1 MVEVDVFPFSS
12 NRRYSTFWVLYPI
25 GVAAE
30 LWTTTSALKE
40 AYAWNPLYAA
50 FMAAVMVGYIPGMV
64 YPFKADDKASLH
76 CTHI

>member
-1 MVEVDVFPFSS
+1 
-12 NRRYSTFWVLYPI
+12 VLYPI

-50 FMAAVMVGYIPGMV
+50 FMAAVMVGYIPGII
-64 YPFKADDKASLH
+64 YPFYTDDKASLH

>member
-1 MVEVDVFPFSS
+1 MSFPLCS
-12 NRRYSTFWVLYPI
+12 NWRYSTFWVLYPI

-64 YPFKADDKASLH
+64 FSF
-76 CTHI
+76 